1 MADIEFE
8 IEDENESS
16 NLPETANTQETI
28 FANNITIGQDNEP
41 ILTKK
46 ELYAWYLY
54 AFACEVYSVVSLS
67 SFIPLILEQ
76 FASEQGVLNINHEIA
91 CKNSTELRTFEE
103 VRCVVNIFGLW
114 VDTASFSLYTFSF
127 SVILQAI
134 TAISIGATADHGS
147 MRKTLLISFAL
158 VGSVSAML
166 FLLVTPSTLLLV
178 AIIAIIGN
186 VCFGASFVCFNGFLP
201 VLARNH
207 QDVRKISD
215 KVKLHITKKSKLS
228 NDQQL
233 SYLDDDNIS
242 DQSTTRLL
250 HIDDNSDIVLYN
262 LLNELA
268 KTKEKISTHISAR
281 GFASGYFGGI
291 ILLCICFI
299 IAFSLHSSAF
309 SLQIGVF
316 LSGTWWFLF
325 SLLVAKWLR
334 PRPGPPL
341 FLVEGIKI
349 RWYDY
354 VVYAWKQLW
363 KTILQARKL
372 EMTFKFLI
380 AWFFISDGYTTISSV
395 ALLFA
400 KTTLQVPAVGLI
412 AISLIVPL
420 AALFGTIMVPKFQSY
435 FRLTTK
441 QTVILLNVLLLCIP
455 IYGCLGFVLPFGGL
469 KSGTEL
475 YYLAVWFG
483 IVIGSIQSYCRTL
496 FSELVPHGRETE
508 FFALY
513 AVTDKGSSWL
523 GPTLV
528 AIITDITRE
537 IRFGF
542 VLLFFLV
549 LFPIPI
555 LLSLNVTKGKE
566 DADKASNKH

>member
-1 MADIEFE
+1 MTDAEFE
-8 IEDENESS
+8 IECEEESS
-16 NLPETANTQETI
+16 TQGTV
-28 FANNITIGQDNEP
+28 FAEDITIEQQSNEP

-46 ELYAWYLY
+46 EYLY
-54 AFACEVYSVVSLS
+54 AFACEVYSVVALS

-76 FASEQGVLNINHEIA
+76 FASERGVLNINHEVA
-91 CKNSTELRTFEE
+91 CKNSTELKTFEE

-134 TAISIGATADHGS
+134 TAISIGATADHGA

-158 VGSVSAML
+158 VGSLSAVL
-166 FLLVTPSTLLLV
+166 FLLFTPPMFLLV
-178 AIIAIIGN
+178 AVISIIGN

-215 KVKLHITKKSKLS
+215 EIKLHIAENKKLS
-228 NDQQL
+228 NDQQI
-233 SYLDDDNIS
+233 SYSDDDNID
-242 DQSTTRLL
+242 DQSNIGLL
-250 HIDDNSDIVLYN
+250 HINNNADIILHN
-262 LLNELA
+262 LANDLE
-268 KTKEKISTHISAR
+268 KTKENISTHISAR

-299 IAFSLHSSAF
+299 ISFSLHSSVF
-309 SLQIGVF
+309 SFQIGVF
-316 LSGTWWFLF
+316 LSGTWWFLLT
-325 SLLVAKWLR
+325 LLVAKWLQ

-341 FLVEGIKI
+341 FMGEGKKIKCF
-349 RWYDY
+349 DY
-354 VVYAWKQLW
+354 VVYAWKRLW
-363 KTILQARKL
+363 ITILQARKL

-400 KTTLQVPAVGLI
+400 KTTLQMPATGLI
-412 AISLIVPL
+412 AISLIVPTS
-420 AALFGTIMVPKFQSY
+420 ALLGTIMVPKFQSY
-435 FRLTTK
+435 FRLKTK
-441 QTVILLNVLLLCIP
+441 QTVILLNILLLCIP
-455 IYGCLGFVLPFGGL
+455 IYGCLGFILPFGGL

-483 IVIGSIQSYCRTL
+483 IIIGSIQSYCRTL

-528 AIITDITRE
+528 AIITDITHE
-537 IRFGF
+537 IRYGF
-542 VLLFFLV
+542 MLLFFLV

-555 LLSLNVTKGKE
+555 LLSLNVAKGKE
-566 DADKASNKH
+566 DAEKASNKHVI

>member
-1 MADIEFE
+1 MADTELE
-8 IEDENESS
+8 IEYENGSS
-16 NLPETANTQETI
+16 NVQETI
-28 FANNITIGQDNEP
+28 FTDITIEEQNSEP
-41 ILTKK
+41 ILSKK

-76 FASEQGVLNINHEIA
+76 FASEQGFLNINHEIA
-91 CKNSTELRTFEE
+91 CKNSTELKAFEE

-134 TAISIGATADHGS
+134 TAISIGATADHGA
-147 MRKTLLISFAL
+147 MRKTLLIIFAL

-166 FLLVTPSTLLLV
+166 FLLVTPPMFLLV

-186 VCFGASFVCFNGFLP
+186 ICFGASFVCFNGFLP

-207 QDVRKISD
+207 QDGR
-215 KVKLHITKKSKLS
+215 
-228 NDQQL
+228 
-233 SYLDDDNIS
+233 
-242 DQSTTRLL
+242 
-250 HIDDNSDIVLYN
+250 
-262 LLNELA
+262 
-268 KTKEKISTHISAR
+268 
-281 GFASGYFGGI
+281 
-291 ILLCICFI
+291 
-299 IAFSLHSSAF
+299 
-309 SLQIGVF
+309 
-316 LSGTWWFLF
+316 
-325 SLLVAKWLR
+325 
-334 PRPGPPL
+334 
-341 FLVEGIKI
+341 KI
-349 RWYDY
+349 RWFDY
-354 VVYAWKQLW
+354 VIYAWKQLW
-363 KTILQARKL
+363 MTILQARKL

-380 AWFFISDGYTTISSV
+380 AWFFISDGYTTITSV

-420 AALFGTIMVPKFQSY
+420 SALFGTIMVPKFQSY

-441 QTVILLNVLLLCIP
+441 QTVIFLNVLLLCIP
-455 IYGCLGFVLPFGGL
+455 FYGCLGFILPFGGL

-475 YYLAVWFG
+475 YYFAVWFG

-496 FSELVPHGRETE
+496 FSELVPRGRETE

-528 AIITDITRE
+528 AIITDITHE

-549 LFPIPI
+549 LTPIPI
-555 LLSLNVTKGKE
+555 LLSLNVSKGKE
-566 DADKASNKH
+566 DADKASNKHSIVI